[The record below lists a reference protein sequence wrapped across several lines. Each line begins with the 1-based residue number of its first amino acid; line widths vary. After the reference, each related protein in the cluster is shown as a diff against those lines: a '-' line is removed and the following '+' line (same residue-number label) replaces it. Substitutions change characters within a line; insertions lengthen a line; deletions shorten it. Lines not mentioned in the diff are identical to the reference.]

1 MARSLFRIASVTF
14 DRDDRVAGVT
24 ALADGPCLDFA
35 LSAVPGVRVTGDSP
49 AMLTMARADILRLR
63 RASSEAAG
71 RGLREAASVRVRDSL
86 YGLTEGE
93 DS

>member
-24 ALADGPCLDFA
+24 AVASGACLNFA
-35 LSAVPGVRVTGDSP
+35 LAAVPGVRAVGESP
-49 AMLTMARADILRLR
+49 AALVMARADILRLR
-63 RASSEAAG
+63 NAAGEAAG
-71 RGLREAASVRVRDSL
+71 TRDGQSAAQVRDSL